1 MSPEPRPHGPRHVL
15 RRTLM
20 SRDPLLRLLR
30 IEANGP
36 SRHSTAAI
44 LFAIAWAAIT
54 ALVLIVRPALVV
66 GGEAPSPLG
75 TRETMAALAW
85 AWLAVP
91 AGIYLYFWLPN
102 ALRTLVPELME
113 RGVLVEPVV
122 DKKDAQSN
130 RSLEAFASEWED
142 RLEGGGWLSL
152 TAAIAAI
159 AIVGYWIYRLGLVA
173 PGASVA
179 AWAHEVL
186 SLLVYTLPIYAGTFS
201 IARLVQGIVLTT
213 DLFNRFQVSPHPLHP
228 DGAGGL
234 SPLGNR
240 IAVVATGAAG
250 YAAAAL
256 AINLLALAAGRVPFS
271 SPESIFTLAVL
282 LGLAPLMLWAW
293 LRVPHR
299 EMLEAR
305 GQLLLEVSQEF
316 ERVSRLPLKTGA
328 EGQPTGPDAQASTD
342 LLAALQRR
350 EQVIREAI
358 PTWPIR
364 TRRLQAL
371 WVTVSAPF
379 GAWLLGIGVRAL
391 EQLPP

>member
-1 MSPEPRPHGPRHVL
+1 
-15 RRTLM
+15 M

-30 IEANGP
+30 IGADGP
-36 SRHSTAAI
+36 STHSTATI

-54 ALVLIVRPALVV
+54 ALVLILRPALVV

-122 DKKDAQSN
+122 DKKDAPSTG
-130 RSLEAFASEWED
+130 SLEAFASEWED

-159 AIVGYWIYRLGLVA
+159 AIVGYWIYRLGLVP
-173 PGASVA
+173 PGASTA
-179 AWAHEVL
+179 AWAQDVL
-186 SLLVYTLPIYAGTFS
+186 TLLVYTLPVYTGTFT
-201 IARLVQGIVLTT
+201 IARLVKGIALTT
-213 DLFNRFQVSPHPLHP
+213 DLFNRFSVSPHPLHP

-240 IAVVATGAAG
+240 IAVVAIGGAG

-256 AINLLALAAGRVPFS
+256 VINLLALAAGRVPFS

-305 GQLLLEVSQEF
+305 GRLLSEISQEF
-316 ERVSRLPLKTGA
+316 ERVIRLPLG
-328 EGQPTGPDAQASTD
+328 TGPDKERTGANPQASTD
-342 LLAALQRR
+342 TLEALQRR
-350 EQVIREAI
+350 EQVIREAF

-364 TRRLQAL
+364 TRALQAL
-371 WVTVSAPF
+371 WVTVSAPL
-379 GAWLLGIGVRAL
+379 GTWLLGIGVRAL
-391 EQLPP
+391 DQLMS